1 MKKQETNQLER
12 AEKMAWI
19 IFLGIGL
26 NYLLITLIINL

>member
-1 MKKQETNQLER
+1 MKKQEINQLER